1 METIG
6 FIRATR
12 LFLRGC
18 RNYLTGKPLVVS
30 FEVTGS
36 CNANCL
42 HCEKGGIIRDEVQLP
57 PSKIFEYYRDLRPV
71 VVQVSGGEPL
81 LRKNVIEIV
90 RAIKEPNGTPYLI
103 LVTNGFRLDKGIYL
117 ELRRAGVDQFSIS
130 LDFSDER
137 HDRFRRLPGL
147 FRHLEKTIPELT
159 ALDHNDIVLNTA
171 ITRENLDDLLDLF
184 ATAEKWG
191 ASLSY
196 SAYSPLR
203 TGNQDLLISSTQ
215 DLSRLRATIDKLI
228 TMKRRGKQIRNPVS
242 VLENIFRFFEEGAV
256 GGCRTGIRFLVITP
270 DGFFRPCSHKPWR
283 FETHKELKQ
292 GYSKTNTCGG
302 CYVAIRGYS
311 DKSFFG
317 LLKEQIVA
325 RFLPIDV

>member
-6 FIRATR
+6 TIRAIR

-18 RNYLTGKPLVVS
+18 RNCLTGKPIVVS

-57 PSKIFEYYRDLRPV
+57 PSRIFEYYRDLRPV
-71 VVQVSGGEPL
+71 AVQISGGEPL
-81 LRKNVIEIV
+81 LRKDVIEIV
-90 RAIKEPNGTPYLI
+90 RAIKEPNGAPYLI
-103 LVTNGFRLDKGIYL
+103 LVTNGLRLNKGLYL
-117 ELRRAGVDQFSIS
+117 ELRRAGVDQFSVS
-130 LDFSDER
+130 LDFPDER
-137 HDRFRRLPGL
+137 HDRFRMLPGL

-159 ALDHNDIVLNTA
+159 ALGHSDIVLNTA
-171 ITRENLDDLLDLF
+171 ITRLNLDDLLDLCV
-184 ATAEKWG
+184 TVEKWG

-203 TGNQDLLISSTQ
+203 NGNQDLLITSAQ
-215 DLSRLRATIDKLI
+215 DLSRLRAIIDKLI
-228 TMKRRGKQIRNPVS
+228 TMKRKGKKIRNPDS
-242 VLENIFRFFEEGAV
+242 VLENIFLFFEKGAF
-256 GGCRTGIRFLVITP
+256 GGCRTGIRFLVVTP
-270 DGFFRPCSHKPWR
+270 DGFFRPCSHKPWL
-283 FETHKELKQ
+283 FETHEELKQ
-292 GYSKTNTCGG
+292 GFSKTNICGG

-317 LLKEQIVA
+317 LLKEQVVA
-325 RFLPIDV
+325 RLLPIDV

>member
-6 FIRATR
+6 FVRATK
-12 LFLRGC
+12 LTLKGC
-18 RNYLTGKPLVVS
+18 RNYLTGKPFVVS

-42 HCEKGGIIRDEVQLP
+42 HCDKGGIIRDEVQLP
-57 PSKIFEYYRDLRPV
+57 PSRISEYYRDLRPV

-81 LRKNVIEIV
+81 LRKDVIEIV
-90 RAIKEPNGTPYLI
+90 RAIKESNGTPYLI
-103 LVTNGFRLDKGIYL
+103 LVTNGLLLNKDLYL
-117 ELRRAGVDQFSIS
+117 ELHRAGVDQFSVS
-130 LDFSDER
+130 LDFPDER

-159 ALDHNDIVLNTA
+159 ALGNNDIVLNTA
-171 ITRENLDDLLDLF
+171 ITRENLDDLLDLL
-184 ATAEKWG
+184 ATVEKWG

-203 TGNQDLLISSTQ
+203 TGNRDLLITSAQ
-215 DLSRLRATIDKLI
+215 DLSRLRATISKLI
-228 TMKRRGKQIRNPVS
+228 AIKRNGKPVRNPVS
-242 VLENIFRFFEEGAV
+242 VLENIYRFFEKGAV
-256 GGCRTGIRFLVITP
+256 AGCKTGIRFLVITP
-270 DGFFRPCSHKPWR
+270 DGFFRPCSHKPCR
-283 FETHKELKQ
+283 FETHEELKQ
-292 GYSKTNTCGG
+292 GYSRTNTCGG

-317 LLKEQIVA
+317 LLKEQVVA

>member
-6 FIRATR
+6 FIRAIR
-12 LFLRGC
+12 LSVRGC
-18 RNYLTGKPLVVS
+18 RNYLIGKPIVVS

-36 CNANCL
+36 CNANCR

-57 PSKIFEYYRDLRPV
+57 PSRIREYYGDLRPV
-71 VVQVSGGEPL
+71 AVQISGGEPL
-81 LRKNVIEIV
+81 LRKDVIEIV
-90 RAIKEPNGTPYLI
+90 RAIKEPNGAPYLI
-103 LVTNGFRLDKGIYL
+103 LVTNGLRLNKGLYQ
-117 ELRRAGVDQFSIS
+117 ELRLAGVDQFSVS

-159 ALDHNDIVLNTA
+159 ALGNNDIVLNTA
-171 ITRENLDDLLDLF
+171 ITRENLDNLLDLF

-203 TGNQDLLISSTQ
+203 TGNLDLLIASEP

-228 TMKRRGKQIRNPVS
+228 TMKRKGKQIRNPIS
-242 VLENIFRFFEEGAV
+242 VLENIFRFFQEGAF
-256 GGCRTGIRFLVITP
+256 GGCKTGIRFLVITP
-270 DGFFRPCSHKPWR
+270 DGFFRPCSHKPCR
-283 FETHKELKQ
+283 FGTHEELKQ
-292 GYSKTNTCGG
+292 GYSRTNTCGG

-311 DKSFFG
+311 DKSLFG
-317 LLKEQIVA
+317 LLKEQVVA